1 MAVFTYSGRGT
12 GGTMTG
18 EIEAPDRTSAVG
30 ELRKRAI
37 LVTKI
42 QERAGSKSPSK
53 AGGKVKDKEMA
64 IFTRQFSTM
73 IDAGL
78 PLVQCLNILAEQ
90 SESKNLR
97 DVTGRVARSVEQ
109 GSTLADSLRRHP
121 RAFDDLF
128 TNMVEVGESGG
139 ILDVVFQR
147 LAAYIEK
154 AAALKRKV
162 KGAMIYPASII
173 SVAFLVVIFML
184 TFVIPTFTK
193 MFKDLGADLP
203 LPTQVVVWFSDF
215 VRSYILFI
223 FAGVIGCFSA
233 LRAYYRTERGRS
245 TIDALMLKL
254 PVIGTLIRKVAVA
267 RFTRTLGTLV
277 SSGVPILEGLRI
289 TARTAG
295 NRVVEKAVMQCRAAV
310 TAGKTLAE
318 PLKAS
323 GVFPPMVIQMISVGE
338 QTGALDA
345 MLSKIADFYDDEV
358 DTAVSSMTALLEPI
372 MIVVLGVLIGGLVVA
387 MYLPIFKLVTLVK
400 RSEERRV
407 GKECRS

>member
-1 MAVFTYSGRGT
+1 MAVFVYQGRTASGVQN
-12 GGTMTG
+12 G
-18 EIEAPDRTSAVG
+18 EIEAPDRSSAVG
-30 ELRKRAI
+30 ELRRRAI

-42 QERAGSKSPSK
+42 AEKTAPKLSFKF
-53 AGGKVKDKEMA
+53 GGKVKDKEMA

-90 SESKNLR
+90 SESKTLR
-97 DVTGRVARSVEQ
+97 SVTGQVARHVEA
-109 GSTLADSLRRHP
+109 GSTLADALRRHP
-121 RAFDDLF
+121 RTFDDLF
-128 TNMVEVGESGG
+128 TNLVEVGEAGG
-139 ILDVVFQR
+139 ILDVVLQR

-162 KGAMIYPASII
+162 KAAMVYPCAII
-173 SVAFLVVIFML
+173 GVALLVVIFML
-184 TFVIPTFTK
+184 TFVIPTFAQ

-203 LPTQVVVWFSDF
+203 LPTKIVMLLSDF
-215 VRSYILFI
+215 VRSYILLI
-223 FAGVIGCFSA
+223 IAGMIGAVMA
-233 LRAYYRTERGRS
+233 LRSYYRTEGGRA

-254 PVIGTLIRKVAVA
+254 PVFGTLVRKVAVA

-277 SSGVPILEGLRI
+277 QSGVPILDGLRI

-295 NRVVEKAVMQCRAAV
+295 NKVVERAVLQCRAAV
-310 TAGKTLAE
+310 TEGKTLAD
-318 PLKAS
+318 PLRTS
-323 GVFPPMVIQMISVGE
+323 GVFPPMVTQMISVGE

-358 DTAVSSMTALLEPI
+358 DTAVSTLTSLLEPI
-372 MIVVLGVLIGGLVVA
+372 MIVFLGVVVGGLVVA

-400 RSEERRV
+400 
-407 GKECRS
+407 

>member
-1 MAVFTYSGRGT
+1 
-12 GGTMTG
+12 
-18 EIEAPDRTSAVG
+18 
-30 ELRKRAI
+30 
-37 LVTKI
+37 
-42 QERAGSKSPSK
+42 
-53 AGGKVKDKEMA
+53 
-64 IFTRQFSTM
+64 
-73 IDAGL
+73 
-78 PLVQCLNILAEQ
+78 
-90 SESKNLR
+90 
-97 DVTGRVARSVEQ
+97 
-109 GSTLADSLRRHP
+109 
-121 RAFDDLF
+121 
-128 TNMVEVGESGG
+128 MVEVGESGG

-162 KGAMIYPASII
+162 KGAMIYPASIMG
-173 SVAFLVVIFML
+173 VAALVVIFML

-203 LPTQVVVWFSDF
+203 LPTQVVVWLSEF
-215 VRSYILFI
+215 VRTYILLI
-223 FAGVIGCFSA
+223 IAAIVGCVFA
-233 LRAYYRTERGRS
+233 LRAYYRTEKGQS
-245 TIDALMLKL
+245 TIDALLLKV
-254 PVIGTLIRKVAVA
+254 PVMGSLIRKVAVA

-295 NRVVEKAVMQCRAAV
+295 NKVVEKAVLQCRAAV

-358 DTAVSSMTALLEPI
+358 DTAVSAMTALLEPI

-400 RSEERRV
+400 
-407 GKECRS
+407 

>member
-1 MAVFTYSGRGT
+1 MAVFTYQGRGA
-12 GGTMTG
+12 GGTATG
-18 EIEAPDRTSAVG
+18 EIEAQDRTAAVG

-42 QERAGSKSPSK
+42 NEKAGGKTPAK
-53 AGGKVKDKEMA
+53 AGGKVKDKELA
-64 IFTRQFSTM
+64 IYTRQFSTM

-97 DVTGRVARSVEQ
+97 DVTGLVARSVEQ
-109 GSTLADSLRRHP
+109 GLTLAEALRRHP
-121 RAFDDLF
+121 RTFDELF
-128 TNMVEVGESGG
+128 VNLVEVGETGG
-139 ILDVVFQR
+139 ILDTVLQR
-147 LAAYIEK
+147 LSVYIEK

-162 KGAMIYPASII
+162 KSAMIYPSSII
-173 SVAFLVVIFML
+173 GVAFLVVIFML

-203 LPTQVVVWFSDF
+203 LPTQVVVWLSEFA
-215 VRSYILFI
+215 RNYILLI
-223 FAGVIGCFSA
+223 IAGAIGCVFA

-245 TIDALMLKL
+245 TIDALLLKF
-254 PVIGTLIRKVAVA
+254 PIIGMLIRKVAVA

-295 NRVVEKAVMQCRAAV
+295 NRVVEKAIMQCRAAV
-310 TAGKTLAE
+310 TEGKTLAE

-358 DTAVSSMTALLEPI
+358 DTAVGALTALLEPV
-372 MIVVLGVLIGGLVVA
+372 MIVVLGVIIGGLVVA
-387 MYLPIFKLVTLVK
+387 MYLPIFKLVTLIK
-400 RSEERRV
+400 
-407 GKECRS
+407 

>member
-1 MAVFTYSGRGT
+1 MAVFVYQGRTASG
-12 GGTMTG
+12 MQNG
-18 EIEAPDRTSAVG
+18 EIEAPDRSSAVG
-30 ELRKRAI
+30 ELRRRAI

-42 QERAGSKSPSK
+42 AEKTAPKMSFKF
-53 AGGKVKDKEMA
+53 GGKVKDKEMA

-90 SESKNLR
+90 SESKTLR
-97 DVTGRVARSVEQ
+97 SVTGQVARHVEA
-109 GSTLADSLRRHP
+109 GSTLADALRRHP
-121 RAFDDLF
+121 RTFDDLF
-128 TNMVEVGESGG
+128 TNLVEVGEAGG
-139 ILDVVFQR
+139 ILDVVLQR

-162 KGAMIYPASII
+162 KAAMVYPCAII
-173 SVAFLVVIFML
+173 GVALLVVIFML
-184 TFVIPTFTK
+184 TFVIPTFAQ

-203 LPTQVVVWFSDF
+203 LPTKVVMLLSDF
-215 VRSYILFI
+215 VRSYILLI
-223 FAGVIGCFSA
+223 IAGLIGCVMA
-233 LRAYYRTERGRS
+233 LRSYYRTENGRA

-254 PVIGTLIRKVAVA
+254 PVFGTLVRKVAVA

-277 SSGVPILEGLRI
+277 QSGVPILDGLRI

-295 NRVVEKAVMQCRAAV
+295 NKVVEKAVLQCRAAV
-310 TAGKTLAE
+310 TEGKTLAD
-318 PLKAS
+318 PLRTS
-323 GVFPPMVIQMISVGE
+323 GVFPPMVTQMISVGE

-358 DTAVSSMTALLEPI
+358 DTAVSTLTSLLEPI
-372 MIVVLGVLIGGLVVA
+372 MIVFLGVVVGGLVVA

-400 RSEERRV
+400 
-407 GKECRS
+407 

>member
-1 MAVFTYSGRGT
+1 MAVFTYQGRGSA
-12 GGTMTG
+12 GTMTG
-18 EIEAPDRTSAVG
+18 EIEAADRTSAVG
-30 ELRKRAI
+30 ELRRRAI

-42 QERAGSKSPSK
+42 NEKAGGKAPSK

-90 SESKNLR
+90 SESKTLR
-97 DVTGRVARSVEQ
+97 SVTGQVARHVEA
-109 GSTLADSLRRHP
+109 GSTLADALRRHP
-121 RAFDDLF
+121 RTFDDLF
-128 TNMVEVGESGG
+128 TNLVEVGEAGG
-139 ILDVVFQR
+139 ILDVVLQR

-162 KGAMIYPASII
+162 KAAMVYPCAII
-173 SVAFLVVIFML
+173 GVALLVVIFML
-184 TFVIPTFTK
+184 TFVIPTFAQ

-203 LPTQVVVWFSDF
+203 LPTKIVMMLSDF
-215 VRSYILFI
+215 VRGYILLLI
-223 FAGVIGCFSA
+223 AGMIGAVMA
-233 LRAYYRTERGRS
+233 LRSYYRTEGGRA
-245 TIDALMLKL
+245 TIDALMLKT
-254 PVIGTLIRKVAVA
+254 PVFGTLVRKVAVA

-277 SSGVPILEGLRI
+277 QSGVPILDGLRI

-295 NRVVEKAVMQCRAAV
+295 NKVVEKAVLQCRAAV
-310 TAGKTLAE
+310 TEGKTLAD
-318 PLKAS
+318 PLRTS
-323 GVFPPMVIQMISVGE
+323 GVFPPMVTQMISVGE

-358 DTAVSSMTALLEPI
+358 DTAVSTLTSLLEPI
-372 MIVVLGVLIGGLVVA
+372 MIVFLGVVVGGLVVA

-400 RSEERRV
+400 
-407 GKECRS
+407 